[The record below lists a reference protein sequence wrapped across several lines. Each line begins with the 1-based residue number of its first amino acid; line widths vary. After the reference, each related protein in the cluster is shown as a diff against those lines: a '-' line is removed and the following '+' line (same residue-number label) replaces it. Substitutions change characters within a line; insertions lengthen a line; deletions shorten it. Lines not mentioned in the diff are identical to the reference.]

1 MENNNIDLIEQIR
14 TIVAPLA
21 KKPESI
27 LIRRL
32 DKPEDL
38 EKREQHYVIV
48 CENDDVMELILVL
61 QELLS
66 MLLQEN
72 TKREFIFLSNRLEK
86 KNKKPH
92 SGFFHR

>member
-48 CENDDVMELILVL
+48 CEKDDLGRLIGRHGINSSSARTLINVIARKYKKRVH
-61 QELLS
+61 LS
-66 MLLQEN
+66 FESFG
-72 TKREFIFLSNRLEK
+72 EEE
-86 KNKKPH
+86 
-92 SGFFHR
+92 

>member
-38 EKREQHYVIV
+38 ETLINVIARKYKKRVH
-48 CENDDVMELILVL
+48 
-61 QELLS
+61 LS
-66 MLLQEN
+66 FESFG
-72 TKREFIFLSNRLEK
+72 EEE
-86 KNKKPH
+86 
-92 SGFFHR
+92 

>member
-48 CENDDVMELILVL
+48 FIL
-61 QELLS
+61 
-66 MLLQEN
+66 
-72 TKREFIFLSNRLEK
+72 
-86 KNKKPH
+86 
-92 SGFFHR
+92 